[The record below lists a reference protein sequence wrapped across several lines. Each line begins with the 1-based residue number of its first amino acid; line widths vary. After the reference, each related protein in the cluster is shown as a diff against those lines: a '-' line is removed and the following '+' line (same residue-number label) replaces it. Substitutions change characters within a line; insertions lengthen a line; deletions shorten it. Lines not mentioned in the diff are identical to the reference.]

1 MSAAPRAR
9 RRPWRHLKRVGFV
22 GAGLLLIVAGIATFP
37 LPLPIGLP
45 LAAIGLTLVVRN
57 SMTGRRRLAALLA
70 RYPRLRGALAR
81 LRRGRRRRVAEQAAE

>member
-1 MSAAPRAR
+1 V
-9 RRPWRHLKRVGFV
+9 KRLGFV
-22 GAGLLLIVAGIATFP
+22 AAGLVLIIAGIATFP

-70 RYPRLRGALAR
+70 RYPRLRGALGR
-81 LRRGRRRRVAEQAAE
+81 LRRSRRRAAAQQPAE